1 MYNTMS
7 ERAHNEHLRAR
18 KDVVLPF
25 SEPIEGLDGTM
36 MNEVV
41 VPKNTL
47 VFVAIRSCN
56 RNKAIWG
63 DDAEEWKPERWLAP
77 LPPTVSE
84 ARIPSIFAN
93 T

>member
-1 MYNTMS
+1 MS

-63 DDAEEWKPERWLAP
+63 DDAEEWKPERWLSPMPSA
-77 LPPTVSE
+77 VKE
-84 ARIPSIFAN
+84 ASVPGVYAN
-93 T
+93 L